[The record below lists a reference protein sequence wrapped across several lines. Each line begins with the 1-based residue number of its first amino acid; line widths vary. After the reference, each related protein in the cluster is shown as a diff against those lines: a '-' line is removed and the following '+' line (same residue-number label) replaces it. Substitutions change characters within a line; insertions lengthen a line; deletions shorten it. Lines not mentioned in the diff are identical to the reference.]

1 MEIFG
6 FWSLFG
12 KDSIYPR
19 LKKKNLPN
27 FFSFTFGV
35 CFNQEIF
42 IFAHWW
48 VDSFFSPNGK
58 LTIPYTI
65 CQKGY
70 LFLTVLKYHVCH
82 MLNCHISVTI
92 SGFSILFHW
101 SLCEPVQIPPCCDYY
116 SLTVGFWG
124 LVRQIPPYNYSF
136 SLLGVGRYSSW
147 WLSDSTILVI
157 KKTQNLQGN
166 LKRTETSVSDLSI

>member
-6 FWSLFG
+6 FWGLFG
-12 KDSIYPR
+12 KDFVYPR
-19 LKKKNLPN
+19 LKKKKNLPN

-42 IFAHWW
+42 IFVHWW
-48 VDSFFSPNGK
+48 VDSFFFPKRKANYPLHNLPERLSFPYCFEIPCLSYVK
-58 LTIPYTI
+58 LSHI
-65 CQKGY
+65 CNHIWLLY
-70 LFLTVLKYHVCH
+70 FVPLISLWTCRFLGSC
-82 MLNCHISVTI
+82 NAN
-92 SGFSILFHW
+92 
-101 SLCEPVQIPPCCDYY
+101 
-116 SLTVGFWG
+116 
-124 LVRQIPPYNYSF
+124 PPYNYSF